1 MKKQVCKLSF
11 RKFLKG
17 ILSNFANGVSQGIY
31 TNASIFVAPPLVWA
45 VLKQKIT
52 AYTTALADFNALGKI
67 KKTAY
72 LVAREELIAVLN
84 QLASYVNSV
93 ADGDASII
101 LTAGFEP
108 TAASNQ
114 KPPLLDKIGSVVAVP
129 SKVAGRVTIVIPS
142 LLDKGVSFYGLI
154 LVSGP
159 ALTPSNFKNGF
170 FNITASEG
178 QKIIMD
184 FNRKRIKVI
193 DGLDSSIEYTGYVF
207 AINSVGASPLSD
219 AVRVKCI

>member
-11 RKFLKG
+11 RKFKKG
-17 ILSNFANGVSQGIY
+17 ILSNFANGVIQGIY
-31 TNASIFVAPPLVWA
+31 TNTSIFVSPPLVWA
-45 VLKQKIT
+45 VVKQKNT
-52 AYTTALADFNALGKI
+52 AYSDALADYNALGKT

-72 LVAREELIAVLN
+72 LVAREELIADLN
-84 QLASYVNSV
+84 QLALYVNSV
-93 ADGDASII
+93 ADSDASII

-108 TAASNQ
+108 TAESNQ
-114 KPPLLDKIGSVVAVP
+114 KPPLLEKIESVLVTP
-129 SKVAGRVTIVIPS
+129 SKVSGRVTVAIPS

-159 ALTPSNFKNGF
+159 PLTPSNFTNGF
-170 FNITASEG
+170 FTITASEG
-178 QKIIMD
+178 QKIVMD

-193 DGLDSSIEYTGYVF
+193 DGLDSSIEYKGYVF
-207 AINSVGASPLSD
+207 AINSVGVSPLSD